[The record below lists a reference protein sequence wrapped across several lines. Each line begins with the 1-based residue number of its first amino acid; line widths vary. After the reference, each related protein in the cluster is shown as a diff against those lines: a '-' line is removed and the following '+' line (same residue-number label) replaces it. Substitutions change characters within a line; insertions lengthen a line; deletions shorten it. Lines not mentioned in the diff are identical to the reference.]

1 MLSGYRSADFE
12 IVNFSGSATV
22 SILVRRAI
30 YCYYHHLN
38 ITAWLLRA
46 LAAATV
52 AIQLTVSL
60 RQRVQFSLQLS
71 ESVAHTAAVY
81 LYCVELWRCVCRQ
94 SMTHSCLVL
103 STKLFGCGIS
113 ALQTARSFM
122 SSSPHLLYIQF
133 LSWFI
138 IFWLCVLKSIDLL
151 DIHRI
156 WNNVEFLRKVKYFMF
171 RWPDMFIL
179 HNFASSKSASLSC
192 VCILVLFGVLLWFYR
207 SVKANQAVSG

>member
-71 ESVAHTAAVY
+71 
-81 LYCVELWRCVCRQ
+81 
-94 SMTHSCLVL
+94 
-103 STKLFGCGIS
+103 
-113 ALQTARSFM
+113 
-122 SSSPHLLYIQF
+122 
-133 LSWFI
+133 
-138 IFWLCVLKSIDLL
+138 
-151 DIHRI
+151 
-156 WNNVEFLRKVKYFMF
+156 
-171 RWPDMFIL
+171 
-179 HNFASSKSASLSC
+179 
-192 VCILVLFGVLLWFYR
+192 
-207 SVKANQAVSG
+207 